1 MKDMIPPKRVA
12 APGEM
17 QEMQKGLRTL
27 DDVPA
32 RYRSYPG
39 FDVLAVDPAHGDRP
53 EPKTVREAVSVV
65 EAVFR
70 GALKP
75 PVTRG
80 DDAYIDFYDGGGHP
94 VDVKT
99 PLSPSKSDKW
109 QFDPQSNAETILKQ
123 LDVTHKNKLTGKE
136 EPVTVLLDST
146 YLSREDHAALW
157 HKLRKLTKSDR
168 SRLNGI
174 TEVCARLPQPRKEKP
189 PLLAA
194 TLINKIQGR

>member
-12 APGEM
+12 APGER
-17 QEMQKGLRTL
+17 QEMQKKLRTL

-39 FDVLAVDPAHGDRP
+39 FDALAVDPAHGKSP
-53 EPKTVREAVSVV
+53 EPKTVREAVSAV
-65 EAVFR
+65 EAVLS

-75 PVTRG
+75 PVVRG
-80 DDAYIDFYDGGGHP
+80 DDAYIDFYDGNGRP

-99 PLSPSKSDKW
+99 PLSPSEGDKW
-109 QFDPQSNAETILKQ
+109 QFDPLSNAETILSQ
-123 LDVTHKNKLTGKE
+123 LDVTHKNRLTGKE

-157 HKLRKLTKSDR
+157 HKLRKLTKNDR

-174 TEVCARLPQPRKEKP
+174 TEICARLPQRQKEKP
-189 PLLAA
+189 PLMAA
-194 TLINKIQGR
+194 TLLNKLRGR